1 MKKFIVDTGKKKY
14 IVEANDAEHAVEIVK
29 KIDSV
34 KDEAFVIEVY
44 WRGAKISGEK
54 RQWLV
59 GKMATTDLNRAD
71 KFTSAQQA
79 KEVIRFQNI
88 GNHARV
94 VRMSSIRDNEN
105 GTVTE
110 KNLEDSMMNDAAINC
125 NKFEML
131 AKESGANFHNISN
144 TKRNGF
150 TLMKFVSSAP
160 EAEQERAVKWLRSV
174 LEGQEGS
181 EVLSWSMRGTSRGE
195 MTVMIKDSTDASLSV
210 YLYKSPIDTRQT
222 IQIQKDGR
230 HVYSFETAA
239 EAITFAN
246 KILSIAAKLP
256 K

>member
-14 IVEANDAEHAVEIVK
+14 IVKATDAEHAVKLIK
-29 KIDSV
+29 KVDSV

-44 WRGAKISGEK
+44 WRGAKITGEK

-59 GKMATTDLNRAD
+59 GKMATTDLNQAD

-105 GTVTE
+105 
-110 KNLEDSMMNDAAINC
+110 
-125 NKFEML
+125 
-131 AKESGANFHNISN
+131 
-144 TKRNGF
+144 R
-150 TLMKFVSSAP
+150 
-160 EAEQERAVKWLRSV
+160 R
-174 LEGQEGS
+174 
-181 EVLSWSMRGTSRGE
+181 
-195 MTVMIKDSTDASLSV
+195 IKDAGLSV
-210 YLYKSPIDTRQT
+210 YHYKSSISSRQT
-222 IQIQKDGR
+222 VQIQKDGR
-230 HVYSFETAA
+230 EIYSFETAA
-239 EAITFAN
+239 EAIAFAN